1 MEIGIIVYFKVGY
14 CVQLLEYILWLFDE
28 GVEGYEALE
37 AHRENSPRVCK
48 GMCVRRK
55 PTMLDLM
62 DLSAEV
68 WNDDAKYAY
77 KNHAKLL
84 D

>member
-1 MEIGIIVYFKVGY
+1 MHMGIITCFKFGY
-14 CVQLLEYILWLFDE
+14 RVKLLNYILQLFDE
-28 GVEGYEALE
+28 GGKGYEALE
-37 AHRENSPRVCK
+37 DRSKNSLRGCK
-48 GMCVRRK
+48 DMCVGGK